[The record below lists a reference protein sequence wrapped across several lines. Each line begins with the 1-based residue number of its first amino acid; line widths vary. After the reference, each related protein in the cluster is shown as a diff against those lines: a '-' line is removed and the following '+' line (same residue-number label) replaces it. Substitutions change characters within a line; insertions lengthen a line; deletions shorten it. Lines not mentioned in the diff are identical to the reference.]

1 MSDTIFLGCKR
12 SFWRIGAKGA
22 IRGSVDSQE
31 VHMNAKKTSFDAL
44 MARLNEIIAF
54 PGVPTKVARKCN
66 LVPTG

>member
-1 MSDTIFLGCKR
+1 
-12 SFWRIGAKGA
+12 
-22 IRGSVDSQE
+22 
-31 VHMNAKKTSFDAL
+31 MNAKKTSFDAL